1 MAQAALAQSGMIFD
15 AADDEREP
23 FAAYLTDDASQA
35 AAQAVAKQR
44 GWSTSNIRKGGLAT
58 ARRLLGVAPPARFMI
73 VDVEGVA
80 IEEVET
86 GLTELARL
94 GSSVMVLGTVND
106 VNYFRRIMRTGA
118 RDYLIK
124 PVDADTLG
132 EIFVRLEQP
141 GDGVT
146 PKGRVVGMLGARGGV
161 GVTTI
166 AINTAFI
173 MSERLSRRTALVDMD
188 LYSGNIALALDIEPT
203 RGLREAFDDPERVDE
218 TFLQNAMAKFG
229 KSLHVL
235 ATEEAFD
242 DTVRLTDD
250 KMLMLADTIR
260 ANFDMAIMDLPRH
273 FVMRE
278 PALFSRFDDVVIV
291 TELTLQSLRDVNRM
305 MKLMS
310 NRNRQTKLHVIANQ
324 VATKPDVTDK
334 EFEAGIEGKLR
345 CVFPQDAKTMTK
357 MTMKGQALASGDA
370 KHKMVTDLHRLCIEL
385 AGVPEEA
392 KASGGGFLKRLSRR

>member
-73 VDVEGVA
+73 VDVEGEP
-80 IEEVET
+80 IEEVEA

-94 GSSVMVLGTVND
+94 GSAVMVLGTVND

-118 RDYLIK
+118 RDYLMK
-124 PVDADTLG
+124 PVDGDMLG

-146 PKGRVVGMLGARGGV
+146 PKGRVVGVLGARGGV
-161 GVTTI
+161 GVTTV
-166 AINTAFI
+166 AINAAFI
-173 MSERLSRRTALVDMD
+173 MAEKLSRRTALVDMD
-188 LYSGNIALALDIEPT
+188 IYAGNIALALDIEPT
-203 RGLREAFDDPERVDE
+203 RGLREALDDPERVDE

-250 KMLMLADTIR
+250 KVLMLADTIR

-278 PALFSRFDDVVIV
+278 PALFTRFDDIVVV
-291 TELTLQSLRDVNRM
+291 TELTLQALRDANRLT
-305 MKLMS
+305 KLMS
-310 NRNRQTKLHVIANQ
+310 VRNRQAKIHVIANQ
-324 VATKPDVTDK
+324 VSPKPDVTVK
-334 EFEAGIEGKLR
+334 EFEDGMEMKLR
-345 CVFPQDAKTMTK
+345 CVFMHDAKAMTK
-357 MTMKGQALASGDA
+357 STLTGQPLVAADP
-370 KHKMVTDLHRLCIEL
+370 KHKRVADLHRLCIEL
-385 AGVPEEA
+385 AGVPEEV
-392 KASGGGFLKRLSRR
+392 KAGGGFFKRRLARK